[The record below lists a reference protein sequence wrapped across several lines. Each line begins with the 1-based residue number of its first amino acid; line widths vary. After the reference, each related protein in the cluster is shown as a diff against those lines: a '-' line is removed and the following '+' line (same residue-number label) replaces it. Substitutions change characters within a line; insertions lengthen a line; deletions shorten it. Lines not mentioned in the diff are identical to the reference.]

1 MLRKLTKNCVSIGL
15 ALALAFSAMAFGRWS
30 AARTVMAASGSTA
43 AVDPTGKG
51 DGYSTVLYD
60 NTNGLP
66 TSEANAVAETPDG
79 FIWIGSYSGLT
90 RYDGR
95 SFERID
101 STTGISSVVS
111 LFVDSKGRLWIGTN
125 DNGVAVMEKGSCQI
139 FNHKT
144 GLRSSSVRAIVED
157 TDGIIYIATTQGIAK
172 IDSENKLGQLD
183 DPKIND
189 EYINT
194 TSELIKAINTIY
206 SKFDDYLLAEDF
218 DLNTIQQ
225 TIESVQQALNSKAN
239 LSDIPTQISQ
249 FSDYNNMATKYY
261 VDTHIENATLNA
273 YEIYVRNGG
282 ELSESAWLESLHGAD
297 GQPGKSA
304 YELAR
309 QYGLTTDTEYVWLQS
324 LQGRDGFSAYDIAK
338 SLDPNIGTQTEWIE
352 SLKGADGEQGP
363 RGKSAYEIY
372 HDLQIDLGN
381 EPLNEQDWINSL
393 SQANTYTAGTNITI
407 ENNVISAMV
416 TPESTWNIINS

>member
-1 MLRKLTKNCVSIGL
+1 MAQYIDNTTGSI
-15 ALALAFSAMAFGRWS
+15 FNNIPNY
-30 AARTVMAASGSTA
+30 RTVGFQGLIANIDNIDLST
-43 AVDPTGKG
+43 KR
-51 DGYSTVLYD
+51 YLYD
-60 NTNGLP
+60 PMSNPLI
-66 TSEANAVAETPDG
+66 VA
-79 FIWIGSYSGLT
+79 
-90 RYDGR
+90 
-95 SFERID
+95 
-101 STTGISSVVS
+101 
-111 LFVDSKGRLWIGTN
+111 
-125 DNGVAVMEKGSCQI
+125 
-139 FNHKT
+139 
-144 GLRSSSVRAIVED
+144 
-157 TDGIIYIATTQGIAK
+157 
-172 IDSENKLGQLD
+172 LD
-183 DPKIND
+183 INWGGAKIND